1 MRKKEMKMAKI
12 TQIIPEKLISS
23 GNIKDKIYTIRGVKV
38 MLDMD
43 LAEIYGYSTKRFN
56 EQVKNNIEKFDED
69 FRFQLTD
76 EEILYLSRLN
86 YLTSMQVKGVKGGRT
101 YNPYAFTEQGIYMLM
116 TVLKG
121 DLAVAQSKSLIRIF
135 KEMKDFII
143 ENRSLLDGTELAKLS
158 MQTAKNTSDIAEIKE
173 NMVTKDYLMAVIH
186 DFSELSAIREI
197 LILNGTAVE
206 ADVAYTKIYQQARQS
221 IYIVDNYINTKTLLL
236 LSHTK
241 KNVQIVVFS
250 DNVNKGLTK
259 TEFSDF
265 TKEYPNVN
273 LTLQKTNGIYH
284 DRYIV
289 LDYNTATE
297 KMYHCGA
304 SSKDAGKKINSILK
318 IDECK
323 PYHSIID
330 DLLKN
335 PLLVL

>member
-1 MRKKEMKMAKI
+1 MAKI

-23 GNIKDKIYTIRGVKV
+23 ENIKDKIYTIRGVKV

-43 LAEIYGYSTKRFN
+43 LAEIYGYSTKAFN
-56 EQVKNNIEKFDED
+56 QQVRNNIEKFDED
-69 FRFQLTD
+69 FMFQLTD
-76 EEILYLSRLN
+76 IEYANLRSKI
-86 YLTSMQVKGVKGGRT
+86 LTSSWGGTR

-121 DLAVAQSKSLIRIF
+121 ELAVAQSKSLIRIF

-143 ENRSLLDGTELAKLS
+143 ENRSLLDSTELAKLS
-158 MQTAKNTSDIAEIKE
+158 IQTAKNTADIAEIKE
-173 NMVTKDYLMAVIH
+173 NMVTKDYLMTVIH

-206 ADVAYTKIYQQARQS
+206 ADVAYTKIYQQAKQS

-236 LSHTK
+236 LSHAK
-241 KNVQIVVFS
+241 KNVQIIVFS
-250 DNVNKGLTK
+250 DNVNKGITK

-265 TKEYPNVN
+265 IKEYPNIN

-289 LDYNTATE
+289 LDYNTVTE

-335 PLLVL
+335 PVFVL

>member
-1 MRKKEMKMAKI
+1 MAKI

-23 GNIKDKIYTIRGVKV
+23 ENIKDKIYTIRGVKV

-43 LAEIYGYSTKRFN
+43 LAEIYGYSTKAFN
-56 EQVKNNIEKFDED
+56 QQVRNNIEKFDED
-69 FRFQLTD
+69 FMFQLTQTELD
-76 EEILYLSRLN
+76 NLRSKILTANVSTMSRSL
-86 YLTSMQVKGVKGGRT
+86 
-101 YNPYAFTEQGIYMLM
+101 PYAFTEQGIYMLM

-121 DLAVAQSKSLIRIF
+121 ELAVAQSKSLIRIF

-143 ENRSLLDGTELAKLS
+143 ENRSLLDGSELAKLS
-158 MQTAKNTSDIAEIKE
+158 IQTAKNTADIAEIKE
-173 NMVTKDYLMAVIH
+173 NMVTKDYLMTVIH

-206 ADVAYTKIYQQARQS
+206 ADVAYTKIYQQAKHS

-236 LSHTK
+236 LSHAT
-241 KNVQIVVFS
+241 KNVQIIVFS
-250 DNVNKGLTK
+250 DNVNKGITK

-265 TKEYPNVN
+265 TKEYSNIN
-273 LTLQKTNGIYH
+273 LILQKTNGIYH

-323 PYHSIID
+323 PYHRIID

>member
-1 MRKKEMKMAKI
+1 MAKT
-12 TQIIPEKLISS
+12 TQILPEKLISS
-23 GNIKDKIYTIRGVKV
+23 ENIKDKIYTIRGVKV

-43 LAEIYGYSTKRFN
+43 LAEIYGYSTKAFN
-56 EQVKNNIEKFDED
+56 QQVRNNIEKFDED
-69 FRFQLTD
+69 FMFQLTQTELD
-76 EEILYLSRLN
+76 NLRSKILTANVSTMSRSL
-86 YLTSMQVKGVKGGRT
+86 
-101 YNPYAFTEQGIYMLM
+101 PYAFTEQGIYMLM

-121 DLAVAQSKSLIRIF
+121 ELAIAQSKSLIRIF

-158 MQTAKNTSDIAEIKE
+158 IQTAKNTADIAEIKE
-173 NMVTKDYLMAVIH
+173 NMVTKDYLMTVIH

-206 ADVAYTKIYQQARQS
+206 ADVAYTKIYQQAKQS

-236 LSHTK
+236 LSHAK
-241 KNVQIVVFS
+241 KNVQIIVFS
-250 DNVNKGLTK
+250 DNVNKGITK

-265 TKEYPNVN
+265 TKEYPNIN

-323 PYHSIID
+323 PYHHIID

-335 PLLVL
+335 PVLVL

>member
-1 MRKKEMKMAKI
+1 
-12 TQIIPEKLISS
+12 
-23 GNIKDKIYTIRGVKV
+23 
-38 MLDMD
+38 
-43 LAEIYGYSTKRFN
+43 
-56 EQVKNNIEKFDED
+56 
-69 FRFQLTD
+69 
-76 EEILYLSRLN
+76 
-86 YLTSMQVKGVKGGRT
+86 
-101 YNPYAFTEQGIYMLM
+101 MLM

-158 MQTAKNTSDIAEIKE
+158 IQTAKNTADIAEIKE
-173 NMVTKDYLMAVIH
+173 NLVTKDYLMTVIH

-206 ADVAYTKIYQQARQS
+206 ADVAYTKIYQQAKHS
-221 IYIVDNYINTKTLLL
+221 IYIVDNYISSKTLLL
-236 LSHTK
+236 LSHAK
-241 KNVQIVVFS
+241 KNVQLIVFS
-250 DNVNKGLTK
+250 DNVNKGITK
-259 TEFSDF
+259 TELTDF
-265 TKEYPNVN
+265 TKEYPNIN

-335 PLLVL
+335 PFLVL